1 MTSTKSLIFLSNYSL
16 VILLLPF
23 LYKNHIS
30 LKNVYIFFFID
41 EQVCPREI
49 YVPLETIPESQSTS
63 ELVNGHQSS
72 KCADILIYFI
82 TTKLF
87 NKTMH

>member
-1 MTSTKSLIFLSNYSL
+1 M
-16 VILLLPF
+16 
-23 LYKNHIS
+23 YKYN
-30 LKNVYIFFFID
+30 FFFFSTD
-41 EQVCPREI
+41 EQESPREI

-82 TTKLF
+82 KSKLF
-87 NKTMH
+87 YKTALKSLISFNRIFRLNYFDSI